1 MATTF
6 AGRGSS
12 DYAGPCG
19 ALARSRLGARTVISR
34 KAYCPLW
41 RRAFAPGLATG
52 LRLRLLRWWLNHLQL
67 RRTGWFLRLTC
78 RSAGRFQL
86 WRGQDRRSDGRRQR
100 CDVFPAWRQ
109 LHVGDDRS
117 GQRLKRGQTGIGNA
131 YGLKQSIKTHGEARG
146 DGTIQAKMDAQ
157 PGTHPVI
164 LLSIRARHGRR
175 TPPDSFRSTKLCTRA
190 DAAWMARGEIRVTP
204 NISRGRRCRRP
215 PSSKKRIDSTC
226 SGALPACRWS
236 QGRPPASRSWRR
248 GHI

>member
-1 MATTF
+1 MRGASTVSSGRPNCHIPEGILPAVASSFRSWPRDGASPSAAALVVQPF
-6 AGRGSS
+6 AAAADWLVLAPDLSIGRSF
-12 DYAGPCG
+12 PV
-19 ALARSRLGARTVISR
+19 LA
-34 KAYCPLW
+34 
-41 RRAFAPGLATG
+41 
-52 LRLRLLRWWLNHLQL
+52 
-67 RRTGWFLRLTC
+67 
-78 RSAGRFQL
+78 
-86 WRGQDRRSDGRRQR
+86 GQDRRSDGRRQR

-131 YGLKQSIKTHGEARG
+131 QGLKQSIKTHGEARG

-157 PGTHPVI
+157 PGSHPVI

-190 DAAWMARGEIRVTP
+190 DAAWMERGEICVTP

-215 PSSKKRIDSTC
+215 PSSKKRIDPTC

>member
-6 AGRGSS
+6 AGQGPS
-12 DYAGPCG
+12 DTGPYG

-34 KAYCPLW
+34 KAYFPLS
-41 RRAFAPGLATG
+41 RRAFASGLATG

-86 WRGQDRRSDGRRQR
+86 GLGQDRRSDGRRQR
-100 CDVFPAWRQ
+100 GDVLPAWRR

-117 GQRLKRGQTGIGNA
+117 GQRLESGQTGIGNA
-131 YGLKQSIKTHGEARG
+131 YGLKQSIKTQREARG

-190 DAAWMARGEIRVTP
+190 DAAWMERGEIRVTP
-204 NISRGRRCRRP
+204 NISGGRRCRRP

-226 SGALPACRWS
+226 SCALPACRWS